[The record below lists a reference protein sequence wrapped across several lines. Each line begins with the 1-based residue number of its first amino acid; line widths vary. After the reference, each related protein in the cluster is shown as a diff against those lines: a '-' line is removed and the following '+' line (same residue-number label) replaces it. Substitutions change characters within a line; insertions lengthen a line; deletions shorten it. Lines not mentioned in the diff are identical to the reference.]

1 MTKKKSKKP
10 FASNSAAPPEQI
22 PLFVDRC
29 AWSRLLGEALDK
41 LGAPYIAHHQRFAP
55 DAPDEAWLE
64 VAGREGWIVITR
76 DKHIRRRPAELD
88 AFRTHQVTV
97 FVFAGG
103 NASAAETAELVT
115 RSAANRIWTALLIQS
130 ARCPLHSSFA
140 TSIKK
145 DQSASVVLA
154 LPINPDELHSG
165 RYQKPDICLR

>member
-10 FASNSAAPPEQI
+10 SASNSAASPEPI
-22 PLFVDRC
+22 TLFVDRC

-55 DAPDEAWLE
+55 DAPDEEWLE

-97 FVFAGG
+97 FVLADG

-115 RSAANRIWTALLIQS
+115 RLYGKIIKLAHQAKPPVMYSVTRSGIGKSIQ
-130 ARCPLHSSFA
+130 F
-140 TSIKK
+140 K
-145 DQSASVVLA
+145 
-154 LPINPDELHSG
+154 
-165 RYQKPDICLR
+165 

>member
-115 RSAANRIWTALLIQS
+115 RLYGKIVKLAHQAKPPVMYSVTRSGIGK
-130 ARCPLHSSFA
+130 P
-140 TSIKK
+140 IKFK
-145 DQSASVVLA
+145 
-154 LPINPDELHSG
+154 
-165 RYQKPDICLR
+165 